1 MIVVIVRQAGFDC
14 KIFVVEPAYIRQ
26 NLEMKSS
33 VEVVN
38 DQKSQK
44 AGAAGYLETILR
56 RFKNI
61 SFAAFIMPIA
71 ALYVICLGT
80 AFLPGVLI
88 VGRILEATAGESLLY
103 KSFCLSLGLGAGF
116 LTFVFT
122 LILVVPLVNLPIR
135 PFVKPFRGAWY
146 SFEAVP
152 WFYHNALFYLVRY
165 TVLNLFTPSPINQ
178 FFLRAMGMKIGKN
191 ALVNTANISDPCLI
205 EVGDYVTLGGSV
217 YMMAHYGMKGFL
229 IVDRLKIEKGANIG
243 LHSYLMGAV
252 EVGEFATVL
261 PNSMVLPKTKIAPY
275 TRFGRMDGPLESTGN
290 E

>member
-1 MIVVIVRQAGFDC
+1 M
-14 KIFVVEPAYIRQ
+14 
-26 NLEMKSS
+26 NTTKSS

-44 AGAAGYLETILR
+44 AGALGYLETILR
-56 RFKNI
+56 RFKNL

-88 VGRILEATAGESLLY
+88 ISKIVETTAGDTL
-103 KSFCLSLGLGAGF
+103 FMRGVCLALGMAAGF
-116 LTFVFT
+116 LLFVFT
-122 LILVVPLVNLPIR
+122 LLLVVPLVNLPIR

-165 TVLNLFTPSPINQ
+165 TVLNLLTPSPINQ

-191 ALVNTANISDPCLI
+191 ALINTANISDPCLI

-217 YMMAHYGMKGFL
+217 YMMAHYGMKGYL
-229 IVDRLKIEKGANIG
+229 IVDRLKISKGANIG

-261 PNSMVLPKTKIAPY
+261 PNTMVLPKTKIAPY
-275 TRFGRMDGPLESTGN
+275 SRFGRMDGPLESAAN